1 MENTVELNQE
11 TPEPQQTTRTKEEA
25 EPQPIKREKV
35 DVSICQEGR
44 RVLVK
49 EEENPLMVTPDYA
62 EMLYNVKD
70 LQQTGETKEE
80 PELIPVKGEQEEPE
94 LIPVKG
100 EQEEPEPVQ
109 VKGEQEEPELI
120 PVKGEQEEPEPVQV
134 KGEQEEP
141 ELIPVKGE
149 QEEPEPVQ
157 VKGEQEEPE
166 PVQVKGEQEEPEPV
180 QFKGETEDEEQ
191 LAVKQ
196 EEETFMVHPN
206 CEQTEN
212 KELGTFKNQP
222 PCPNWPEA
230 ENRHQQK
237 SSHDDLTSG
246 TDEEL
251 QPEMRHQNSGTN
263 PQTSMYEVDLFSCEV
278 CGKSFNKQKCLTVHM
293 RTHTGEKPYPCKLC
307 GKSFAIYGTRTRHMR
322 IHTGEKPFTCEV
334 CGKSFRHSYQLR
346 HHLITHTGEKPF
358 SCLMCGKD
366 FSQQSN
372 LTVHMR
378 THTGNIFTSTV
389 EIDSFLASEKIR

>member
-11 TPEPQQTTRTKEEA
+11 TPEQQQTTRTKEEA
-25 EPQPIKREKV
+25 IPQPIKREKV

-94 LIPVKG
+94 PVQVKGEQEEPEPLPVKG

-109 VKGEQEEPELI
+109 V
-120 PVKGEQEEPEPVQV
+120 
-134 KGEQEEP
+134 
-141 ELIPVKGE
+141 
-149 QEEPEPVQ
+149 
-157 VKGEQEEPE
+157 
-166 PVQVKGEQEEPEPV
+166 
-180 QFKGETEDEEQ
+180 KGETEDEEQ

-346 HHLITHTGEKPF
+346 HHLRTHTGEKPF

-378 THTGNIFTSTV
+378 THT
-389 EIDSFLASEKIR
+389 AA